1 MSFSRCD
8 DTSVCSHFLPQ
19 PWNARQRGPIVILVA
34 NAPVTFGVF
43 EMTEGRG
50 DLPDASEVLDAVSS
64 GGYDGIDLGPPGYL
78 GERGRLG
85 EALRSRKL
93 ALAGGYVPLHLT
105 EADALHA
112 DLIMLDGIL
121 DLLQEGGDSQTPP
134 RPTLA
139 DAGALHRQARVDAGA
154 SLDASGWRMLIDGL
168 GRAVARCRERGLA
181 PVFHHHVGTWVQTPE
196 EIDHLLEMSD
206 VGLCLDS
213 GHLLLAGG
221 DPIEAVERWGMRIE
235 QVHVKDA
242 RLEVLRSA
250 RSMEEV
256 WAGGAFCPL
265 GEGNVDVSG
274 FVHAIANGGYS
285 GWVVVEQDRVLRP
298 GESVAAIAEEQA
310 SNRRVLQDL
319 GW

>member
-1 MSFSRCD
+1 MIS
-8 DTSVCSHFLPQ
+8 
-19 PWNARQRGPIVILVA
+19 VA
-34 NAPVTFGVF
+34 NAPVTFGIF
-43 EMTEGRG
+43 EMTQGRG
-50 DLPDASEVLDAVSS
+50 DLPDASVILDAVSS

-93 ALAGGYVPLHLT
+93 ALAGGYAPLHLT
-105 EADALHA
+105 EADALRD
-112 DLIMLDGIL
+112 DLVMLDRIL
-121 DLLQEGGDSQTPP
+121 DLLLEGGDSQIPP

-139 DAGALHRQARVDAGA
+139 DAGAPHRQARVHAGA
-154 SLDASGWRMLIDGL
+154 SLDANGWRTLTDGL
-168 GRAVARCRERGLA
+168 GRAVGRCRERGLA
-181 PVFHHHVGTWVQTPE
+181 PVFHHHVGTWVQTPT

-221 DPIEAVERWGMRIE
+221 DPIEAVERWGTRVE

-256 WAGGAFCPL
+256 WADGAFCPL
-265 GEGNVDVSG
+265 GKGDVDVAG
-274 FVHAIANGGYS
+274 FVHAVTQGGYS
-285 GWVVVEQDRVLRP
+285 GWVVVEQDRVLAP
-298 GESVAAIAEEQA
+298 GESVAAIAKEQA
-310 SNRRVLQDL
+310 SNRRVLHSL